1 MQQVQFV
8 TAGFDHC
15 IVVKKDG
22 KHFGWGNTASF
33 IKDGKEFVSR
43 PVQVTEYGV
52 WKDGVVVKAGY
63 KCTVIVDNLGEGK
76 NVKIVDN
83 IGKFKEKEHQFDK

>member
-1 MQQVQFV
+1 MQFV

-43 PVQVTEYGV
+43 PV
-52 WKDGVVVKAGY
+52 
-63 KCTVIVDNLGEGK
+63 
-76 NVKIVDN
+76 
-83 IGKFKEKEHQFDK
+83 